1 MVLLE
6 PVSALWT
13 LLQQALQEVMSYPFD
28 PARRVYWLSLLSS
41 ALLALLWVWWRDKK
55 WQPMQWLRACCD
67 RDFWYQRTHL
77 VDIALMFTNAFLR
90 LLLLAPLVGAHLL
103 LTITVARGWQATL
116 GDPPELVWHG
126 VFIAA
131 LYTLVFFVVEDG
143 SRFLLHRTMHRVPW
157 LWAIHRV
164 HHSATALTPLTL
176 FRVHPIEML
185 LYFAR
190 SVLVFGVVS
199 GSFIYLFS
207 RQLSGFDI
215 LGVDALG
222 MLFNLIGAN
231 LRHSPIWLGFG
242 RAERWFISPAQHQIH
257 HSSAPEHVDRNF
269 GTCLAVWD
277 RLTDS
282 WLPSSSER
290 VEHVGLMTEP
300 EPTPRQAQVFPVNT

>member
-1 MVLLE
+1 MLLE
-6 PVSALWT
+6 SVSALWL

-28 PARRVYWLSLLSS
+28 PARRIYWLSLLSS
-41 ALLALLWVWWRDKK
+41 ALMALLLLWWRDKK
-55 WQPMQWLRACCD
+55 WQPLRWLKACCD
-67 RDFWYQRTHL
+67 REFWCQRTHL
-77 VDIALMFTNAFLR
+77 VDVGLMFTNAFLR
-90 LLLLAPLVGAHLL
+90 LLLLAPLVGGHLL
-103 LTITVARGWQATL
+103 FTIVVARFWQSNL
-116 GDPPELVWHG
+116 GDAPHIAWYGG
-126 VFIAA
+126 VIAA

-190 SVLVFGVVS
+190 SVLVFGLVS
-199 GSFIYLFS
+199 GTFVYLFG

-231 LRHSPIWLGFG
+231 LRHSPVWLGFG
-242 RAERWFISPAQHQIH
+242 RIERWFISPAQHQIH
-257 HSSAPEHVDRNF
+257 HSSAPEHINRNY
-269 GTCLAVWD
+269 GTCLSLWD
-277 RLTDS
+277 RLAGS
-282 WLPSSSER
+282 WLSSSKQR
-290 VEHVGLMTEP
+290 VDRVGLK
-300 EPTPRQAQVFPVNT
+300 PVS